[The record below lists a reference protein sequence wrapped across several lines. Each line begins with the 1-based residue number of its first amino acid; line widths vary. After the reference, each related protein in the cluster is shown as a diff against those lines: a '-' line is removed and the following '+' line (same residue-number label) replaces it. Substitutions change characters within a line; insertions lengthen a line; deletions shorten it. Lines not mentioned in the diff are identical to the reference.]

1 MNNKRIT
8 QYAAALA
15 AAFGGLSHLHA
26 QAVIAVPP
34 GFALPANSVVTAEP
48 GFRVKVSQVNNES
61 GTLATTIARA
71 EAQLAG
77 KLIDPK
83 TGVPFVNDIDKVSF
97 AFDADG
103 YYNELGTIAYEQGG
117 AGANGSIP
125 GVPGVNFI
133 NDNIALEAL
142 SYLQLAAGEYTMI
155 VNSDDG
161 FRLSVGR
168 DARDKLASIV
178 LGEFDAGRGAGD
190 TVMKFSISQAGVYSF
205 RLVYF
210 EGGGGASVDWLTSPS
225 GDTANDRVP
234 VNGAGGVAGF
244 RRVTAALGPYVS
256 YAVPAKGAARVS
268 PTSAVS
274 LELAD
279 GPSTQVAPGSI
290 ALSFD
295 GQVVAPTV
303 AKTGSVTKVDF
314 DPPGLLAPLS
324 THTVKLVYADTA
336 SPANSVTNEYS
347 FTVAA
352 YANINLPTPIAFEN
366 FESAEEGTL
375 PAGWSG
381 VHFSSSE
388 SGTFDLLSP
397 TSDSYLGW
405 TVISRATV
413 VAIGEAGGW
422 DPARRLNVSEAYVNG
437 QQVASL
443 VNGKFAYAES
453 DQRGGSQVQY
463 LFSPDYDL
471 TGKTSIYVAWNSI
484 YEQNQDN
491 VASAEYS
498 IDGGT
503 TWLPILYMV
512 EEADL
517 IKKADGTVDGVA
529 TLNAPR
535 TDTAKIFD
543 PVTGE
548 VVIDPETGVDKVGTY
563 GSFIGAPI
571 TDALSPFVQGRVND
585 DATESKRVEFYRLP
599 QADNQAKVRFRFA
612 QAGTAS
618 WYFGIDDLGLYSIT
632 VIDPPIV
639 GSNPADSTVVAGQTA
654 VLKASGNGTGL
665 TYQWQ
670 FNQEDIDGQTTAT
683 LTLANVTAANAG
695 KYRLKIM
702 NAGGSVETTE
712 ATLTVLPQLSDLS
725 GLKTG
730 LATYLK
736 FDGNLND
743 ASGNNLNG
751 VEGGTVSYAP
761 GKVGSQAVA
770 VKTGEGVFNFV
781 SLERRLLLGNDDFSV
796 SFWAK
801 LNSWSGDP
809 GLVGNKDW
817 NSGGNRGFVI
827 ATDGDGRV
835 QWNYRS
841 IGGDRKDYD
850 GPGGTFNGG
859 VWRHVVVTF
868 DRGGFITTFVDG
880 QQVTD
885 KAPVAVDEGS
895 ASDTD
900 SLAFNI
906 GQDGTGTYG
915 SALDALIDDVAV
927 WRRAIGVQEIE
938 AVYRVGNTGKSFD
951 EAVAPLSLGSATVAN
966 DQVVLNWTGGTGP
979 FLVQGKL
986 SLSDPNWLD
995 LQTVSGNTASIPTAS
1010 PIGFFRVV
1018 DGATKTV
1025 KLFKATLNAAQEVA
1039 TPPVVSPA
1047 TGVGLLALDGT
1058 TVTYVV
1064 SYENL
1069 VGTITASHL
1078 HGPAAAGA
1086 NAGVQIGFVVVTGT
1100 KSGVIAGQATADA
1113 ATVTA
1118 IEGGNTYFNV
1128 HTTSFGGGEIRG
1140 QVTPV
1145 Q

>member
-15 AAFGGLSHLHA
+15 AVFGGLSHLHA

-48 GFRVKVSQVNNES
+48 GFRVKVSQVNKDS
-61 GTLATTIARA
+61 GTLPNTIARA

-77 KLIDPK
+77 KVIDPK
-83 TGVPFVNDIDKVSF
+83 TGVPFVNEIDTATH
-97 AFDADG
+97 AFGADG
-103 YYNELGTIAYEQGG
+103 YYNESGTIAYEQGG

-125 GVPGVNFI
+125 GVPGVNFL
-133 NDNIALEAL
+133 NDNVALEAL
-142 SYLQLAAGEYTMI
+142 SYLQLAVGEYTMI

-161 FRLSVGR
+161 FRLTVGR

-210 EGGGGASVDWLTSPS
+210 EGDGGASVDWLTSPS
-225 GDTANDRVP
+225 GDTASDRVL

-256 YAVPAKGAARVS
+256 YAVPAKGAVRVS

-279 GPSTQVAPGSI
+279 GPSTQVATGSV

-366 FESAEEGTL
+366 FESAEEGSV
-375 PAGWSG
+375 PAGWTQVNYG
-381 VHFSSSE
+381 GTE
-388 SGTFDLLSP
+388 SGSFDPLDP
-397 TSDSYLGW
+397 KSDTYLGW
-405 TVISRATV
+405 TVITRETV
-413 VAIGEAGGW
+413 QTANW
-422 DPARRLNVSEAYVNG
+422 DGARRLNVSEAYVNG
-437 QQVASL
+437 APVTSL

-453 DQRGGSQVQY
+453 DNRGGSQVQY
-463 LFSPDYDL
+463 LFSPDYNL
-471 TGKTSIYVAWNSI
+471 TGKSSIYVAWNSI
-484 YEQNQDN
+484 YEQNQDSIGA
-491 VASAEYS
+491 VEYS
-498 IDGGT
+498 IDSGA

-517 IKKADGTVDGVA
+517 IKKVDGTVDAVA
-529 TLNAPR
+529 TLNAAQG
-535 TDTAKIFD
+535 DTATYDD

-548 VVIDPETGVDKVGTY
+548 PKGGTY
-563 GSFIGAPI
+563 GSFIGAAI
-571 TDALSPFVQGRVND
+571 TDALSPYVQGRVND

-612 QAGTAS
+612 QAGTGS

-639 GSNPADSTVVAGQTA
+639 GSNPADSTVVVGQTA
-654 VLKASGNGTGL
+654 VLKATGNGTAL

-695 KYRLKIM
+695 KYRLKIT
-702 NAGGSVETTE
+702 NGGGSVETTE
-712 ATLTVLPQLSDLS
+712 ATLTVLPQLSDLT

-743 ASGNNLNG
+743 ASGNNLSG
-751 VEGGTVSYAP
+751 VGVGTVTYAT

-770 VKTGEGVFNFV
+770 VKTAEGAFNYV
-781 SLERRLLLGNDDFSV
+781 SLERRLLLGNDDYSI

-801 LNSWSGDP
+801 LNTWDGDP
-809 GLVGNKDW
+809 AFLGNKDW
-817 NSGGNRGFVI
+817 NAGGNRGFVV

-841 IGGDRKDYD
+841 ISGDRKDYD

-859 VWRHVVVTF
+859 IWRHVVVTF

-900 SLAFNI
+900 NLAFNI
-906 GQDGTGTYG
+906 GQDGTGTY
-915 SALDALIDDVAV
+915 SNAIDALIDDVAV
-927 WRRAIGVQEIE
+927 WRRAISVQEVE

-951 EAVAPLSLGSATVAN
+951 EAVTPTL
-966 DQVVLNWTGGTGP
+966 
-979 FLVQGKL
+979 
-986 SLSDPNWLD
+986 
-995 LQTVSGNTASIPTAS
+995 TAS
-1010 PIGFFRVV
+1010 PVAPGGALGDVAALTGVV
-1018 DGATKTV
+1018 V
-1025 KLFKATLNAAQEVA
+1025 NAAA
-1039 TPPVVSPA
+1039 K
-1047 TGVGLLALDGT
+1047 
-1058 TVTYVV
+1058 
-1064 SYENL
+1064 
-1069 VGTITASHL
+1069 TITADLPVDQSK
-1078 HGPAAAGA
+1078 PAFLSITPA
-1086 NAGVQIGFVVVTGT
+1086 VTI
-1100 KSGVIAGQATADA
+1100 SSV
-1113 ATVTA
+1113 A
-1118 IEGGNTYFNV
+1118 IEGGKLVIKY
-1128 HTTSFGGGEIRG
+1128 
-1140 QVTPV
+1140 Q
-1145 Q
+1145 